1 MPGNLI
7 LAAQAGEADRRLNFD
22 YAMGCKKLKT
32 WFLTFRL
39 EQYAYNLLSR
49 VKSSRRVLRTG

>member
-22 YAMGCKKLKT
+22 YAMGCKNMVSYFSVGAICL
-32 WFLTFRL
+32 
-39 EQYAYNLLSR
+39 
-49 VKSSRRVLRTG
+49 